1 MAAKKPAKKPAKGRS
16 KLSEYER
23 KRDFS
28 KTGEPSGK
36 GKRSKAKRRHPRFA
50 IQKHAAT
57 SLHYDLRLEIG
68 GTLASWAVPKGPSLD
83 PRDKRLA
90 MRTEDHPLEYL
101 SWEGVIPKGEY
112 GGGEMIVWDRGV
124 FENISKTRS
133 GRELSLEEA
142 LEKGDLK
149 LFLLGEK
156 IKRPLRPGPHERPRR
171 PRAMAADQEEG
182 RGRRRP
188 PAPDVEPA
196 RVGAQRS
203 HDRATPQAGRL
214 SVYRMRMRSS
224 RILLSALAATTAL
237 VLAFASTASAG
248 TLDQQQ
254 TSSNSNVG
262 LFSTQ
267 TPAQTFTAGISGG
280 LDQVD
285 LLLFKVGTPPAS
297 VTVEIRNTSAG
308 QPGTGVLATA
318 SLPTSAIGTTE
329 AFVPV
334 TFATPVPVTAGTQY
348 AVLAYTPGTASN
360 TVGWRFRTAGNPYS
374 PGAEFI
380 SNDPLPPGGNWQS
393 TGVRRLPI

>member
-1 MAAKKPAKKPAKGRS
+1 MAAKKPAKKPAKKRS

-101 SWEGVIPKGEY
+101 TWEGVIPKGEY

-124 FENISKTRS
+124 YENISKTRS

-156 IKRPLRPGPHERPRR
+156 IRGPLRAGPHERPRR
-171 PRAMAADQEEG
+171 PRAVAADQEEG

-196 RVGAQRS
+196 RVGPERS
-203 HDRATPQAGRL
+203 HDRAAPQAGRL

-254 TSSNSNVG
+254 TSSTNGAG
-262 LFSTQ
+262 LFPNQYPCSDLHGGHQ
-267 TPAQTFTAGISGG
+267 RGAGPSRSVAFQGSAPRQLPSPSRYATPPLVNPVPGFSP
-280 LDQVD
+280 
-285 LLLFKVGTPPAS
+285 PPAS
-297 VTVEIRNTSAG
+297 
-308 QPGTGVLATA
+308 
-318 SLPTSAIGTTE
+318 LP
-329 AFVPV
+329 
-334 TFATPVPVTAGTQY
+334 
-348 AVLAYTPGTASN
+348 
-360 TVGWRFRTAGNPYS
+360 
-374 PGAEFI
+374 
-380 SNDPLPPGGNWQS
+380 
-393 TGVRRLPI
+393 RL